1 MALSSMFK
9 CPSCSALFDSRYR
22 MERHQVHYCRF
33 DSHDERSAI
42 EAEPVAPDVTGYL
55 NLDDLARAVHGHE
68 VIAIPMGDLRD
79 TYGAERLG
87 VDVRDKIH
95 QGLQRRKL
103 AHFPTPLPRHQEE
116 LVVVYELGG
125 PVSGLIGEAIG
136 DPHDSLIEM
145 SRFVSQL
152 IRQAS
157 RARVKLNTIQDVLAD
172 EPGDS
177 LSDLKDED

>member
-9 CPSCSALFDSRYR
+9 CPSCDALFGSRYR
-22 MERHQVHYCRF
+22 MEQHQF
-33 DSHDERSAI
+33 NSHDERSVT
-42 EAEPVAPDVTGYL
+42 EAEPVAPDVAGYL

-87 VDVRDKIH
+87 VEVCEKIH
-95 QGLQRRKL
+95 QGLLRRNL
-103 AHFPTPLPRHQEE
+103 AHFPTPLPRYQGE
-116 LVVVYELGG
+116 LVVIYELGG
-125 PVSGLIGEAIG
+125 PVSGLISEAVG
-136 DPHDSLIEM
+136 DPHVSFIEM

-157 RARVKLNTIQDVLAD
+157 QARVKLNTIQAVLTD
-172 EPGDS
+172 EDSARAANPGD
-177 LSDLKDED
+177 ED

>member
-9 CPSCSALFDSRYR
+9 CPSCDALFGSRYR
-22 MERHQVHYCRF
+22 MEQHQF
-33 DSHDERSAI
+33 NSHDERSVI
-42 EAEPVAPDVTGYL
+42 EAEPVAPDVAGYL
-55 NLDDLARAVHGHE
+55 NLDDLARAVHEHE

-87 VDVRDKIH
+87 VEVREKIH
-95 QGLQRRKL
+95 QGLQRRNL
-103 AHFPTPLPRHQEE
+103 AHFPTPLPRYRGE
-116 LVVVYELGG
+116 LVVICEWDG
-125 PVSGLIGEAIG
+125 PVSGLISEAIG
-136 DPHDSLIEM
+136 DSDVSFIEM

-157 RARVKLNTIQDVLAD
+157 QARVKLNTIQDVLAD